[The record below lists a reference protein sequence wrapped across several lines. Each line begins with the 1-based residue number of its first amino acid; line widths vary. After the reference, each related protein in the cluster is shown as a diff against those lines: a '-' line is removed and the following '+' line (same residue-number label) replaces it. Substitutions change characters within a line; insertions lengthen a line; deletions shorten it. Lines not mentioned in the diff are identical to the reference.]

1 MPYRL
6 MIFCLV
12 LAGCHP
18 SPASER
24 ADRESL
30 AECLA
35 RTGAHLYGAS
45 WCPACHEQ
53 LMLFGPDASEV
64 PYTDCDPS
72 GYQGDFIEE
81 CPANGVPYG
90 TTLPIWIFP
99 DGSRLTGVRD
109 LATIADVAGCP
120 FP

>member
-18 SPASER
+18 SPTPTR
-24 ADRESL
+24 RESL
-30 AECLA
+30 AACLT

-53 LMLFGPDASEV
+53 LMLFGPDASQV
-64 PYTDCDPS
+64 PYTDCDPA
-72 GYQGDFIEE
+72 GDGAFLPE
-81 CPANGVPYG
+81 CEALGVTFDG
-90 TTLPIWIFP
+90 VLPVWTFP
-99 DGSRLTGVRD
+99 DGSRLFRVRD
-109 LATIADVAGCP
+109 LAVIADIAACP
-120 FP
+120 YP